1 MARKTKTRRNPK
13 KAAFPYRV
21 SDNKAV
27 EEGARVERARYYSD
41 VKSTAAEIAAEADDD
56 DDRVNELISEAA
68 ESAVTYTSDAWR
80 IAYISDNTD
89 AIMDALGD
97 NSSDWGARDVNDAI
111 TKIAY
116 FAYEADLREAL

>member
-13 KAAFPYRV
+13 KAGFPWRK
-21 SDNKAV
+21 SDDKAV
-27 EEGARVERARYYSD
+27 EDGARVERARYYSS
-41 VKSTAAEIAAEADDD
+41 VKSAAAEIVKEAGDDE
-56 DDRVNELISEAA
+56 DRVSELISEYAD
-68 ESAVTYTSDAWR
+68 SAVTYTSDAWR

-89 AIMDALGD
+89 AIEDMGD
-97 NSSDWGARDVNDAI
+97 PSDWGARDVTDTI